1 VAEPFRD
8 EMSAALTRA
17 EKLAEENQ
25 DLKREL
31 ERLRETAHAVRA
43 LEPDHPLAAQTL
55 AVLDRLEEATHVDA
69 LAKAPAAPMEA
80 DHADPSLLTQSS
92 DRSPQGGVLTLDISK
107 PTVGLPT
114 PQNKPLP
121 PPPPR
126 PRRNGL
132 SAGTLIIA
140 CFVCLFVGIML
151 GAMIR

>member
-25 DLKREL
+25 DLRDEL
-31 ERLRETAHAVRA
+31 RRLRETAHAVRA
-43 LEPDHPLAAQTL
+43 VEPDHPLAAQTL

-80 DHADPSLLTQSS
+80 DHADPSLLTKSS
-92 DRSPQGGVLTLDISK
+92 GHVADAMLTLDISK
-107 PTVGLPT
+107 PTVGLPD
-114 PQNKPLP
+114 PHPHPHLP
-121 PPPPR
+121 PPV
-126 PRRNGL
+126 RRNGMG
-132 SAGTLIIA
+132 AGTLIIA
-140 CFVCLFVGIML
+140 CIVCLFVGIML